1 MRDHDEER
9 RCSAQRVDVGGVNHE
24 KDCSNS
30 NKIDKISIF
39 VMITE
44 EMVKDFCK
52 CSRKAYT
59 MSGKDCD
66 TCSWGDLTIG
76 NLGMCECVRWIL
88 YDL

>member
-1 MRDHDEER
+1 M
-9 RCSAQRVDVGGVNHE
+9 
-24 KDCSNS
+24 K
-30 NKIDKISIF
+30 KIVQIPIKSDKISIF

-76 NLGMCECVRWIL
+76 NVGMCEMDTIRSVAEKWEVP
-88 YDL
+88 DE